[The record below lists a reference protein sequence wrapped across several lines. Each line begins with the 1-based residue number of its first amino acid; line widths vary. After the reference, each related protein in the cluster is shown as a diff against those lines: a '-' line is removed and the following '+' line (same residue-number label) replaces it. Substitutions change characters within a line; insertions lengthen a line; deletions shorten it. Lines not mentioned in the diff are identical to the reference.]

1 MSTRFKRDTS
11 VRFGAYDT
19 YADFKM
25 LLIDEDL
32 GFPELQTNKVTVP
45 GRDGDVDLT
54 AMIDSTPHFGNRVAK
69 WKFALV
75 HSENAFWYKTAT
87 RLLNQLHGKEFD
99 IVSENE
105 PDLTLHGRV
114 TVKSFTKFTSP
125 GTIEIEADCQ
135 PYRTMA
141 GSESGDWE
149 WDPFSFVD
157 GETFYRNWSGSD
169 AGVTY
174 EGELKNLGSRPMPM
188 IVTTTADVTFVIDGE
203 SWNLAAGGRHNAL
216 YISPGVTPFT
226 YSFRDTGGTLSF
238 SYGMEKL

>member
-75 HSENAFWYKTAT
+75 HSENAFWYKESAPSPWRTPCACGPAHNAQATAAT
-87 RLLNQLHGKEFD
+87 QIISLYFPKRLFMCPPNSSAACLRAH
-99 IVSENE
+99 SS
-105 PDLTLHGRV
+105 PRA
-114 TVKSFTKFTSP
+114 SP
-125 GTIEIEADCQ
+125 GN
-135 PYRTMA
+135 P
-141 GSESGDWE
+141 
-149 WDPFSFVD
+149 
-157 GETFYRNWSGSD
+157 SGSGNFHPYLSSS
-169 AGVTY
+169 AFFP
-174 EGELKNLGSRPMPM
+174 L
-188 IVTTTADVTFVIDGE
+188 
-203 SWNLAAGGRHNAL
+203 RHITL
-216 YISPGVTPFT
+216 MRFT
-226 YSFRDTGGTLSF
+226 L
-238 SYGMEKL
+238 